1 MRAHASLLD
10 PVPESFRPA
19 VMVVHEFGPNLESII
34 ILVSALL
41 IAGLLLSL
49 MVYKP
54 GIRKKPYSLL
64 SC

>member
-10 PVPESFRPA
+10 PVPDSFRPA
-19 VMVVHEFGPNLESII
+19 VMVVHEFGLNLESII

-41 IAGLLLSL
+41 IAGLLSL